1 MNKEDLKKIIREEI
15 KKVLQ
20 TATKP
25 GEKEKEVLPG
35 PPPDEKKRRTLRP
48 TDPNILP
55 QRRPK
60 AMYEGEN
67 EDIINK
73 IVQRF
78 KQVK

>member
-1 MNKEDLKKIIREEI
+1 MNKEILKKVIREEI
-15 KKVLQ
+15 KKALQ
-20 TATKP
+20 PATKP
-25 GEKEKEVLPG
+25 REKEVLPG
-35 PPPDEKKRRTLRP
+35 SPPDEKKRRTLRP

-55 QRRPK
+55 QKRPK

>member
-1 MNKEDLKKIIREEI
+1 MNKENLKKIIREEI
-15 KKVLQ
+15 KKALQ
-20 TATKP
+20 PATKP
-25 GEKEKEVLPG
+25 GEKEVLPG

-48 TDPNILP
+48 TDPSILP
-55 QRRPK
+55 QKRPK